1 MLFPGSPPPVSS
13 SRAQPRLAFFPGKLV
28 GERVVLR
35 QPVFRAEPGQR
46 TAVPGA
52 APLDYVARV
61 QVFSAQQRALVA
73 VTGTAVILVEDRQFV
88 VSGEASPPRSIWHRG
103 FVAHDFI
110 MGASH
115 RQGSEDHFVR
125 DPIPPCGVGLLLRVS
140 QLSLTHRAEPV
151 CESIALM
158 SLSS

>member
-1 MLFPGSPPPVSS
+1 
-13 SRAQPRLAFFPGKLV
+13 
-28 GERVVLR
+28 
-35 QPVFRAEPGQR
+35 
-46 TAVPGA
+46 
-52 APLDYVARV
+52 
-61 QVFSAQQRALVA
+61 
-73 VTGTAVILVEDRQFV
+73 
-88 VSGEASPPRSIWHRG
+88 
-103 FVAHDFI
+103 